1 MPRVLLTSAGPQH
14 GIDKLTET
22 HVAVPVL
29 VERTEG
35 EHRGRTHTQRER
47 EQRENREG
55 HRERS
60 VHCVDM
66 IDMIDD

>member
-1 MPRVLLTSAGPQH
+1 VPRVLLTSAGPQH

-35 EHRGRTHTQRER
+35 EHTE
-47 EQRENREG
+47 RENRG
-55 HRERS
+55 RKERDTERGQYI
-60 VHCVDM
+60 VW
-66 IDMIDD
+66 I